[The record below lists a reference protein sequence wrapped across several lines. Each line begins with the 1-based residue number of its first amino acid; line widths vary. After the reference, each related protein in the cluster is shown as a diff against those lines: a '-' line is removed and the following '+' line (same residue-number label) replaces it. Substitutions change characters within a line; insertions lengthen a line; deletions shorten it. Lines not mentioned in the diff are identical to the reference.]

1 MPGSMRGA
9 GRGRRNEHRFHDAS
23 WPGLSRPY
31 TFVNLTQIDNLRRK
45 TWMPGSSPGMT
56 RRECA
61 DDLWR
66 EDFDL
71 ADKIDSYVCGISDTP
86 LLGDTIGR
94 SLDHAVRRWGP
105 REALVSPSHDVR
117 WTWSEFAE
125 RVDALAAGF
134 LALGLE
140 RGERI
145 GIWSLNRPEWT
156 LTQFAAA
163 KAGLILVTINPAYRL
178 SELEFALKKVGC
190 AAIVTATAFKTSNY
204 MDMLHTL
211 LPELAR
217 AKPGQLQAARLPAL
231 RMVIQI
237 GGPAAS
243 GTIPFEDV
251 ARMGGAGH
259 RERLAALGAALQFD
273 DPVNIQF
280 TSGTT
285 GSPKGVTLT
294 HHNIL
299 NNGYFTG
306 RAMRLTEA
314 DRICIPVPLYHCFG
328 MVMGNLASVTLGTTM
343 VYPGEGFDPLATLR
357 AIEQE
362 KCTAL
367 YGVPT
372 MFIAELDHPEFK
384 NFDLKSLR
392 TGIMAGAPC
401 PIEVMKR
408 VNTEMNMREVTI
420 AYGMTETSP
429 VSFQSATDDPLER
442 RVSTVGRIHPH
453 VEVKVVDL
461 EGRIVKRGE
470 RGELCTRGYSVM
482 LGYWEDEEKTGDVLD
497 ANGWMHTGDLATI
510 DDAGYCN
517 IVGRI
522 KDLVIRGGEN
532 LYPREIEEFLY
543 RHPKIQ
549 DVQIFGVADTRYG
562 EELCAWIRVRPGET
576 LTAEEVRA
584 FCDGQIAHNKI
595 PRYVEFVDEFPM
607 TVTGKIQ
614 KFVMRD
620 AVEQRLGLK
629 AAKTA

>member
-1 MPGSMRGA
+1 M
-9 GRGRRNEHRFHDAS
+9 
-23 WPGLSRPY
+23 
-31 TFVNLTQIDNLRRK
+31 
-45 TWMPGSSPGMT
+45 
-56 RRECA
+56 
-61 DDLWR
+61 
-66 EDFDL
+66 
-71 ADKIDSYVCGISDTP
+71 ADKADSYVCGVSDTP

-94 SLDHAVRRWGP
+94 SLDQAARRWGD
-105 REALVSPSHDVR
+105 REALVSPSHGVR
-117 WTWSEFAE
+117 WTWKEFAE

-134 LALGLE
+134 VALGLE

-178 SELEFALKKVGC
+178 SELEFALHKVGC
-190 AAIVTATAFKTSNY
+190 SAIVTATAFKSSNY
-204 MDMLHTL
+204 MDMLNTL
-211 LPELAR
+211 LPELAI
-217 AKPGQLQAARLPAL
+217 AKPGQLRAARLPAL
-231 RMVIQI
+231 RIVIQI
-237 GGPAAS
+237 GGPACP
-243 GTIPFEDV
+243 GTIPFDEV
-251 ARMGGAGH
+251 AGMGGPLH
-259 RERLAALGAALQFD
+259 REQLAALGASLQFD
-273 DPVNIQF
+273 DAVNIQF

-299 NNGYFTG
+299 NNGYFVG
-306 RAMRLTEA
+306 RAMRLTEQ

-328 MVMGNLASVTLGTTM
+328 MVMGNLASVTLGATM

-357 AIEQE
+357 TIEQE

-372 MFIAELDHPEFK
+372 MFIAELDHGEFSK
-384 NFDLKSLR
+384 FDLTSLR

-408 VNTEMNMREVTI
+408 VNSEMNMGEVTI

-429 VSFQSATDDPLER
+429 VSFQSAVDDPLDR

-461 EGRIVKRGE
+461 DGKIVKRGE

-482 LGYWEDEEKTGDVLD
+482 LGYWEETEKTADVLD
-497 ANGWMHTGDLATI
+497 ANGWMHTGDIAVI
-510 DDAGYCN
+510 DDQGYCN

-522 KDLVIRGGEN
+522 KDMVIRGGEN

-562 EELCAWIRVRPGET
+562 EELCAWIRVRSGET
-576 LTAEEVRA
+576 LTMEEVRA

-614 KFVMRD
+614 KFLMRD
-620 AVEQRLGLK
+620 QVEQRLGLK

>member
-1 MPGSMRGA
+1 MAEKS
-9 GRGRRNEHRFHDAS
+9 
-23 WPGLSRPY
+23 
-31 TFVNLTQIDNLRRK
+31 
-45 TWMPGSSPGMT
+45 
-56 RRECA
+56 
-61 DDLWR
+61 
-66 EDFDL
+66 
-71 ADKIDSYVCGISDTP
+71 DSYVCGISDAP

-94 SLDHAVRRWGP
+94 SLDRAVQRWGN
-105 REALVSPSHDVR
+105 REALVSPSHGVR

-140 RGERI
+140 RGQRI

-178 SELEFALKKVGC
+178 SELEFALRKVGC
-190 AAIVTATAFKTSNY
+190 VAIVTATAFKTSNY
-204 MDMLHTL
+204 MEMLNTL
-211 LPELAR
+211 LPELSSAR
-217 AKPGQLQAARLPAL
+217 PGQLQAARLPAL

-243 GTIPFEDV
+243 GTIPFEGI
-251 ARMGGAGH
+251 ARMGRAEH
-259 RERLAALGAALQFD
+259 REQLAALGTTLQFD

-306 RAMRLTEA
+306 RAMRLTEQ

-328 MVMGNLASVTLGTTM
+328 MVMGNLASVTLGAAM

-357 AIEQE
+357 TIEQE

-372 MFIAELDHPEFK
+372 MFIAELDHPEFAG
-384 NFDLKSLR
+384 FDLKSLR

-408 VNTEMNMREVTI
+408 VNNEMNMREVTI

-429 VSFQSATDDPLER
+429 VSFQSAVDDPLER

-461 EGRIVKRGE
+461 EGKIVKRGE

-482 LGYWEDEEKTGDVLD
+482 LGYWEEKEKTADVLD

-510 DDAGYCN
+510 DDEGYCN

-522 KDLVIRGGEN
+522 KDMVIRGGEN

-562 EELCAWIRVRPGET
+562 EELCAWVRVRSGET

>member
-1 MPGSMRGA
+1 MR
-9 GRGRRNEHRFHDAS
+9 
-23 WPGLSRPY
+23 
-31 TFVNLTQIDNLRRK
+31 T
-45 TWMPGSSPGMT
+45 
-56 RRECA
+56 
-61 DDLWR
+61 WR
-66 EDFDL
+66 E
-71 ADKIDSYVCGISDTP
+71 AYCAGQEEETNVSERADSYVCGISDTP
-86 LLGDTIGR
+86 LLGETIGR
-94 SLDHAVRRWGP
+94 SLDRARERWGD
-105 REALVSPSHDVR
+105 RDALVSPSHNVR
-117 WTWSEFAE
+117 WTWREFAE

-140 RGERI
+140 RGMRI

-178 SELEFALKKVGC
+178 SELEFALTKVGC

-204 MDMLHTL
+204 MEMVNALA
-211 LPELAR
+211 PELASSE
-217 AKPGQLQAARLPAL
+217 PGRLQASRLPQL
-231 RMVIQI
+231 RAVIQV
-237 GGPAAS
+237 GGPACP
-243 GTIPFEDV
+243 GTIPFEQV
-251 ARMGGAGH
+251 ATMGGARH
-259 RERLAALGAALQFD
+259 RDQLKALSKELQFD

-306 RAMRLTEA
+306 RAMRLTEN

-328 MVMGNLASVTLGTTM
+328 MVMGNLAAVTLGAAM

-357 AIEQE
+357 TIEQE
-362 KCTAL
+362 KCTTL

-372 MFIAELDHPEFK
+372 MFIAELDHPEFA
-384 NFDLKSLR
+384 NFNLKSLR

-408 VNTEMNMREVTI
+408 VNIEMNMGEVTI

-429 VSFQSATDDPLER
+429 VSFQSAVDDPLER

-453 VEVKVVDL
+453 VEVRIVDL
-461 EGRIVKRGE
+461 EGRIVPRGG

-482 LGYWEDEEKTGDVLD
+482 LGYWDEPAKTSEVLD
-497 ANGWMHTGDLATI
+497 RNGWMHTGDLAVI
-510 DDAGYCN
+510 DDEGYCN

-522 KDLVIRGGEN
+522 KDMVIRGGEN

-549 DVQIFGVADTRYG
+549 DVQIFGVADDRYG
-562 EELCAWIRVRPGET
+562 EELCAWIRVRSGES
-576 LTAEEVRA
+576 LTAEEVHA
-584 FCDGQIAHNKI
+584 FCQGQIAHNKI

-614 KFVMRD
+614 KFLMRE